1 MRVDVQDIRDPLD
14 AGGNAGI
21 VHGFGFHHHHA
32 RFRELRAGFFL
43 QGAGAGEHH
52 VRFQREHG
60 FDVRIRVSAHH
71 RGVFQRFRGIIGI
84 GIHALH
90 QIARAQRVED
100 FRVARRE
107 GDHHVRLLFNG
118 NGVAV
123 HIFRG
128 ERIGGF
134 GQCRAGE
141 RER

>member
-1 MRVDVQDIRDPLD
+1 MS
-14 AGGNAGI
+14 G
-21 VHGFGFHHHHA
+21 
-32 RFRELRAGFFL
+32 
-43 QGAGAGEHH
+43 
-52 VRFQREHG
+52 
-60 FDVRIRVSAHH
+60 IRVSAHH

-118 NGVAV
+118 DDVAV

-134 GQCRAGE
+134 GQRRAGE